1 MTCGLVLP
9 SCWPLFYF
17 DCNNREIACKL
28 SPIMDVHVT
37 EKSTGT
43 SNGPETTQ
51 ENGALIAQV
60 LGPGGGGDKT
70 SVLVL
75 CFCL

>member
-1 MTCGLVLP
+1 
-9 SCWPLFYF
+9 
-17 DCNNREIACKL
+17 
-28 SPIMDVHVT
+28 MDVHVT

-60 LGPGGGGDKT
+60 LGPGGRGGQDFSASSLFLPVRMWK
-70 SVLVL
+70 VLL
-75 CFCL
+75 PSLPHL